1 MSERPKRGH
10 PSGKTG
16 RSLLAPEWQ
25 DRAKKTMVYGLL
37 SDAWGAYTAPL
48 RAYRGLLD
56 PMSDE
61 AIKNMA
67 DLAGMV
73 TLGSGAVPAT
83 GKHELRAGI
92 KAYHGSPHD
101 FDKFSMGK
109 IGTGEGAQ
117 AYGHGLY
124 FADSEDVARSYRNK
138 LAGDMA
144 NAGPG
149 SQMGKELLSQAGGDR
164 QKAMA
169 MLSREFESDIPG
181 YNPMND
187 PNYRSAMEFLNSAP
201 DGRMYE
207 VNINANPDDFLD
219 WDKPISQQPQNIQSR
234 LGWTPEK
241 VAEYNRLL
249 KIHDDALLASLEDG
263 PMVSMPQSATD
274 AYNRAMAMAKEIG
287 TSFDSTGAGIAKGGS
302 VFDSAADVNKAMH
315 LKERGIPGIKYLDG
329 GSRAAGE
336 GSRNYVVF
344 DENLIEIVKKYG
356 IAGALA
362 AGLLTQE
369 QAKQFTQQQ
378 GPTQGE
384 WEAAYKQG
392 RGA

>member
-1 MSERPKRGH
+1 MSERKRGH
-10 PSGKTG
+10 PAGKTG
-16 RSLLAPEWQ
+16 KSLLAPGWQ

-37 SDAWGAYTAPL
+37 SDAWDAYTAPQ

-67 DLAGMV
+67 DLGGMV
-73 TLGSGAVPAT
+73 TLGAGAVPAQKNT
-83 GKHELRAGI
+83 LRAGI

-124 FADSEDVARSYRNK
+124 FTETEDIAKVYRN
-138 LAGDMA
+138 AVSAQHMGRATNWDDPNSIA
-144 NAGPG
+144 EYWSGIYG
-149 SQMGKELLSQAGGDR
+149 GKEGGI
-164 QKAMA
+164 KH
-169 MLSREFESDIPG
+169 LESVLRDAAR
-181 YNPMND
+181 Y
-187 PNYRSAMEFLNSAP
+187 PNNFP
-201 DGRMYE
+201 DGEVEKITKSLEYLKSGAPLPQRGKMYE

-219 WDKPISQQPQNIQSR
+219 YDRPLVDQGAGAQAALAKLGYKADPQGLQ
-234 LGWTPEK
+234 
-241 VAEYNRLL
+241 AY
-249 KIHDDALLASLEDG
+249 DDALLNDLMGDGDAASL
-263 PMVSMPQSATD
+263 PKQPR
-274 AYNRAMAMAKEIG
+274 NP
-287 TSFDSTGAGIAKGGS
+287 TGS
-302 VFDSAADVNKAMH
+302 DVLTQLGETRLREA
-315 LKERGIPGIKYLDG
+315 GIPGIKYLDQ
-329 GSRAAGE
+329 GSRAAGD

-344 DENLIEIVKKYG
+344 DENLIEIVRKYG

-378 GPTQGE
+378 GPSQGE